1 MPGSDRS
8 DTTMLTDWSTGVE
21 CARDEVRLDFG
32 TTEIAA
38 TVACEQGDDVERND
52 TDLHT
57 AVAFKFIILP
67 REDICYKH
75 KTLAASSFVAMR
87 PSRIIPRA
95 PLLVALVTGLY
106 AFVPMLP
113 GRLASPLGIAIV
125 MLMCIILPGVAVTR
139 ATRLRTDDPLE
150 AAAHT
155 CANGLIFLLLC
166 AFVWVLSGATLDAFR
181 LALPATIIVLWVLV
195 PARDTTRVDPLR
207 TPVRSRDRRFL
218 VALSLLIA
226 TAALG
231 VLIVG
236 PPMEIQNDTI
246 DHAGYVS
253 EIARTGE
260 AFPITAIYW
269 NPGDDGKD
277 FRKALLHTVY
287 GFTARHTGAA
297 PIDVLNAYGAF
308 LLAVM
313 ALVVYTTARA
323 LFRRHRLPAVLA
335 VVIFLVGTDWGIG
348 NPMVRAAF
356 YPNRFGA
363 AFLLL
368 FIMAAMEY
376 AHRGPSTA
384 LRWCAAYAFAAT
396 AVHVQYAVIVPA
408 AAAVLVLWRSCSP
421 CATWG
426 EHLSRTMRVVMAAV
440 VGAAPFFLYRYFT
453 AYRTNPLHEQVQ
465 SAVFVTDRWF
475 IVDPARLWHSF
486 GPVGIAAL
494 VCIGPLW
501 RRRRE
506 IPGVGYTIAAF
517 VTLLVVQLV
526 PFILTPLYSVLKYIA
541 FRLDAIVPFYFLPAY
556 FIATRPRRARVAM
569 VFVLAMLALVIVP
582 LARHSA
588 FSPSA
593 LEAERRHGPD
603 RWARGLVQLA
613 GALPRGSVVASDPV
627 TSYLMSAFTPYFV
640 VCTLDQHAPP
650 NDLHIEE
657 RMSAARDIVS
667 PFTSAHD
674 KGALIEAYHVSHVV
688 VNETLPENL
697 ILNYWTLEPTDAQD
711 AAETFRSL
719 RYEFETIPLSDGLTA
734 FRWKHDE
741 RLSTLPRPVPRPVVD
756 ALPQSAVPIGE
767 RSGEATIEGVVLHGA
782 GILPAGGELVLDLY
796 WSRDRELPPGT
807 YMVTIRF
814 DKKSVQLPLDG
825 RPFPKLTRKLVERL
839 RGERYRFRADHM
851 IQGGLFA
858 PDAWQI
864 GDIVEDDVRVVVPTD
879 IAPGRYRVQAK
890 MLRVA
895 NQPNQRLRDYFFDD
909 DNYAGVDIGEVTIR
923 KW

>member
-1 MPGSDRS
+1 
-8 DTTMLTDWSTGVE
+8 
-21 CARDEVRLDFG
+21 
-32 TTEIAA
+32 
-38 TVACEQGDDVERND
+38 
-52 TDLHT
+52 
-57 AVAFKFIILP
+57 
-67 REDICYKH
+67 
-75 KTLAASSFVAMR
+75 MR
-87 PSRIIPRA
+87 HRRIIPRA

-113 GRLASPLGIAIV
+113 SPFAGPVGIAIV
-125 MLMCIILPGVAVTR
+125 MLMCVVVPGVAVTR

-150 AAAHT
+150 AAAHA
-155 CANGLIFLLLC
+155 CASGLVFLLLA
-166 AFVWVLSGATLDAFR
+166 AFVWVLSGASLDAFR
-181 LALPATIIVLWVLV
+181 LALPATIIALWALV
-195 PARDTTRVDPLR
+195 PARDATRVDPLR
-207 TPVRSRDRRFL
+207 APIRPRDRRFL
-218 VALSLLIA
+218 VVLALLIA
-226 TAALG
+226 MASAG

-236 PPMEIQNDTI
+236 PPMEIQNDTF
-246 DHAGYVS
+246 DHAGYVA
-253 EIARTGE
+253 EIARTGD
-260 AFPITAIYW
+260 AFPTTAIYW

-277 FRKALLHTVY
+277 FRKALLHAVY

-308 LLAVM
+308 LLGLM
-313 ALVVYTTARA
+313 CLVVYTTARG
-323 LFRRHRLPAVLA
+323 LFKRHRLPAVLA

-348 NPMVRAAF
+348 DALVRAAF

-426 EHLSRTMRVVMAAV
+426 EHLSRTLRVAVAAV
-440 VGAAPFFLYRYFT
+440 LGAAPFFAYRYFT

-475 IVDPARLWHSF
+475 IVDPARLWQTF
-486 GPVGIAAL
+486 GVVGVAAL
-494 VCIGPLW
+494 VCIPPLW

-517 VTLLVVQLV
+517 LTLLLVQLV
-526 PFILTPLYSVLKYIA
+526 PFVLTPLYAIFKYIV
-541 FRLDAIVPFYFLPAY
+541 FRLDVIVPFYLLPAY
-556 FIATRPRRARVAM
+556 FIATRPRRARAAM
-569 VFVLAMLALVIVP
+569 VFVLAALAVVTVP

-588 FSPSA
+588 FSPSV
-593 LEAERRHGPD
+593 LDAERRNGPD

-650 NDLHIEE
+650 NDMHIEE
-657 RMSAARDIVS
+657 RMAAARDIVS
-667 PFTSAHD
+667 PFTTARE
-674 KGALIEAYHVSHVV
+674 KEMLIDQYGVTHVV

-697 ILNYWTLEPTDAQD
+697 ILNYWTLEPGAAQD
-711 AAETFRSL
+711 AEETFRSL

-741 RLSTLPRPVPRPVVD
+741 RLNTLPRPIPRPVVD
-756 ALPQSAVPIGE
+756 GIPMSAEVIGQ
-767 RSGEATIEGVVLHGA
+767 RSGEATLEAAVLHGA
-782 GILPAGGELVLDLY
+782 GILPAGGELALDLY
-796 WSRDRELPPGT
+796 WSRDRELPTGT
-807 YMVTIRF
+807 YVVTIRF
-814 DKKSVQLPLDG
+814 DKKDLALPFDG
-825 RPFPKLTRKLVERL
+825 RPFPKVTRKLVERVK
-839 RGERYRFRADHM
+839 GERYRFRADHM

-858 PDAWQI
+858 PDAWDL
-864 GDIVEDDVRVVVPTD
+864 GDIVEDDVRLVIPSD

-890 MLRVA
+890 LLRIA
-895 NQPNQRLRDYFFDD
+895 NQPNHQLRDYFFDD
-909 DNYAGVDIGEVTIR
+909 DTYTGVDIGEVTIL